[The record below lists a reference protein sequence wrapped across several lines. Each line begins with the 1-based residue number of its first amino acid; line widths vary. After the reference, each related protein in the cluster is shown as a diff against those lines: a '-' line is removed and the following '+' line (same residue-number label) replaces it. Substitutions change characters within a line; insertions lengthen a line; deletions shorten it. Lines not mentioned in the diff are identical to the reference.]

1 MKSHRITHD
10 GFFYSALYL
19 MNRIT
24 DFFLSGFEHAPHF
37 EKRKAAYL
45 FYILF
50 TSLAFVVLVLL
61 GHLFFGFDKFYILG
75 NLVGLAGVIHAF
87 YLFKQKRIELSG
99 HILACAAIS
108 MVILHNIVRDM
119 FVFDPAMRYRIYIN
133 MVALFGIYLIVI
145 SFFREKKLVFIYGVV
160 FELLILLHSL
170 VIYEKLKNI
179 PVISSY
185 VIQHTITAVTGIAA
199 AGFISTWLL
208 GYIEALFQQNIEDSE
223 KIMQQN
229 ETLEKL
235 VEKRTKALKTSNEN
249 LQEFAYIV
257 SHDLKEPL
265 RTISGFV
272 TLIRKELDK
281 TDINRNQVDDYV
293 RYVLRGTHQMEDLI
307 SDILTYSQLNVAE
320 RKSEVVDLN
329 MVVNEVLNNL
339 SFLIRE
345 NNASIQ
351 LIDLPRVAG
360 DKRLFIQLF
369 QNLLSNAI
377 KYRSEERPLHIQ
389 FIVEN
394 QGDFV
399 RIGVQDNG
407 IGIPE
412 KYFEAIFQA
421 FKRLHSKVKYEGTGI
436 GLAICKKIV
445 ELHGGEIWIESKES
459 EGSVFY
465 FTLPSIVQ
473 VL

>member
-1 MKSHRITHD
+1 
-10 GFFYSALYL
+10 

-45 FYILF
+45 FYILL
-50 TSLAFVVLVLL
+50 TSLAFVVLVIV
-61 GHLFFGFDKFYILG
+61 GQLFFGFDEFYIIG
-75 NLVGLAGVIHAF
+75 NFLGLAGVIHAF
-87 YLFKQKRIELSG
+87 YLFKQKRIEVSG
-99 HILACAAIS
+99 HVLACAALA
-108 MVILHNIVRDM
+108 MVVTHNIVRDM
-119 FVFDPAMRYRIYIN
+119 FVFDLAMRYRIYIN

-160 FELLILLHSL
+160 FEVIILLHSF
-170 VIYEKLKNI
+170 VIYEKLKDI
-179 PVISSY
+179 PVINSF

-208 GYIEALFQQNIEDSE
+208 GYIEALFQQNLEDAE
-223 KIMQQN
+223 KIMLHN

-235 VEKRTKALKTSNEN
+235 VERRTKALKTSNEN

-272 TLIRKELDK
+272 TLMRKELDK
-281 TDINRNQVDDYV
+281 PDMNRAQVDDYV

-320 RKSEVVDLN
+320 RKSEVIDLN
-329 MVVNEVLNNL
+329 MIVNEVLNNL
-339 SFLIRE
+339 SFLVKE
-345 NNASIQ
+345 SNAMIH
-351 LIDLPRVAG
+351 LVDLPHVAG

-369 QNLLSNAI
+369 QNLFSNAI
-377 KYRSEERPLHIQ
+377 KYRSDDRPLVINLTAE
-389 FIVEN
+389 INGE
-394 QGDFV
+394 FV
-399 RIGVQDNG
+399 KIGLKDNG

-412 KYFEAIFQA
+412 KYFETIFQA

-445 ELHGGEIWIESKES
+445 ELHGGEMSIESKEG
-459 EGSVFY
+459 EGSTFY
-465 FTLPSIVQ
+465 FTVPSTTHSS
-473 VL
+473 